1 MRLSFHGAARTVTG
15 SKHLLETGN
24 RQILVDCG
32 LFQGK
37 RKEAFE
43 MNRKLEGIDPEAVDA
58 VLLTHAHID
67 HSGSIPTLVSRGF
80 EGDIVC
86 THATRDL
93 ANIMLRDSAHIQ
105 EFDVAYVN
113 KKRMRAGKTPFEP
126 LYTMDDAIN
135 ALQYFVSYNY
145 NRFFALN
152 DDIKMKFYDAG
163 HILGSAMIMV
173 QAEGKNILFSGDL
186 GRKNLPILRD
196 PDSIDLPVDYLVIES
211 TYGDRL
217 HDDIENME
225 KELADVITKTVKRN
239 GKVIVPSFSVG
250 RTQELV
256 YALHRLFIRKQ
267 IPDVPV
273 FVDSPLSVNAT
284 SVFRLHA
291 ECFDRETHDF
301 LIREGDPFG
310 FDSLRYIQH
319 VEDSK
324 KLNDTQD
331 PMIIISASGMA
342 EAGRILHHLKN
353 NVEDERNTVLFVGF
367 QAENTLGRKI
377 LTGETPVKIFGEP
390 YEVNAEVARIESFSA
405 HADRDELLGFVKGL
419 KQDPEK
425 IFVVHGEE
433 ESALAFARSLGE
445 ISKAEIHVPEM
456 GEGYELK

>member
-1 MRLSFHGAARTVTG
+1 MRLSIYGAARTVTG
-15 SKHLLETGN
+15 SKHLLETAGK
-24 RQILVDCG
+24 QLLVDCG

-43 MNRKLEGIDPEAVDA
+43 MNKKLEGIDPEAVDA

-113 KKRMRAGKTPFEP
+113 KKRARQGKNLFEP
-126 LYTMDDAIN
+126 LYVMDDAIK
-135 ALQYFVSYNY
+135 ALEYFVSHNY
-145 NRFFALN
+145 NRIFSLN
-152 DDIKMKFYDAG
+152 DDVKLKFYDAG

-173 QAEGKNILFSGDL
+173 QSEGKNILFSGDL
-186 GRKNLPILRD
+186 GRNHLPILRD
-196 PDSIDLPVDYLVIES
+196 PDAVDIPADYLVIES

-217 HDDIENME
+217 HDNIENME
-225 KELADVITKTVKRN
+225 KDLARVISKTVNRG
-239 GKVIVPSFSVG
+239 GKVIIPSFSVG
-250 RTQELV
+250 RTQEVV
-256 YALHRLFIRKQ
+256 YALHRLFLRKE

-291 ECFDRETHDF
+291 ECFDRETQDF
-301 LIREGDPFG
+301 LIKEGDPFG

-324 KLNDTQD
+324 KLNDSD
-331 PMIIISASGMA
+331 EPMVIISASGMA

-353 NVEDERNTVLFVGF
+353 NIEDERNTVLFVGF
-367 QAENTLGRKI
+367 QAQNTLGRKI
-377 LTGETPVKIFGEP
+377 LTGESPVKIFGEP
-390 YEVNAEVARIESFSA
+390 YEVHAGIERIESFSA
-405 HADRDELLGFVKGL
+405 HADRDELLGFVKNL
-419 KQDPEK
+419 KTQPKK

-433 ESALAFARSLGE
+433 DSALAFAESLRQ
-445 ISKAEIHVPEM
+445 ITPAEVFVPEM
-456 GEGYELK
+456 GESFEL